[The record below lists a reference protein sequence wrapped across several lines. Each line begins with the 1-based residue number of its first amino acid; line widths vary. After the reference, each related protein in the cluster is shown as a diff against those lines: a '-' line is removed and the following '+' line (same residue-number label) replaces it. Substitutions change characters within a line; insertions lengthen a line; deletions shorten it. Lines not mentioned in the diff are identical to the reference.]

1 MEILRT
7 RTDGCYQLQSNYWG
21 TYLSPAD
28 DPLADTV
35 ITKEQFEGFE
45 LSDQVSRLPASL
57 WNRWINLCIEVLRR
71 GNRDLEVSCRLLR
84 NIEDPTQYRIAVPQQ
99 EVTGVS
105 VRVDSFDKAIDIETG
120 EVITQWPPEGWRPCG
135 SSHSHNTMAAFFSG
149 TDDKYELGD
158 PGLHI
163 VVGTI
168 DVNSGTYTLEASVTA
183 NMRRFI
189 IDPEDVVELDE
200 YDLDDTYHPDV
211 LSAIKLP
218 GTRPAPAAQRM
229 TASGWDYSYDSEFY
243 APQWATRSRSV
254 SSIGFVAEERK
265 AVMDAVDRLV
275 AACNA
280 KQLDVAAVL
289 HEVAFDIDDVALIG
303 EESVDPFYWSA

>member
-1 MEILRT
+1 MELLRT
-7 RTDGCYQLQSNYWG
+7 RTDGCYQLQSNFWG
-21 TYLSPAD
+21 TYLMPAD

-99 EVTGVS
+99 QVTSVS

-168 DVNSGTYTLEASVTA
+168 DVNSGAYTLEASVTA

-189 IDPEDVVELDE
+189 IDPDDVVELNTDVE
-200 YDLDDTYHPDV
+200 TTYHPDV
-211 LSAIKLP
+211 FNAIKLP
-218 GTRPAPAAQRM
+218 TSVAAPRRM
-229 TASGWDYSYDSEFY
+229 TSAGWDNTYESDFY
-243 APQWATRSRSV
+243 APQWTTRSRAV
-254 SSIGFVAEERK
+254 SSTGFVAAERK
-265 AVMDAVDRLV
+265 AVMDAVDLLV
-275 AACNA
+275 KACND
-280 KQLDVAAVL
+280 KQLDVSSVL

>member
-183 NMRRFI
+183 NRRRFI
-189 IDPEDVVELDE
+189 IDPEAVVELDA
-200 YDLDDTYHPDV
+200 DTDDTYHPDV

-280 KQLDVAAVL
+280 KQLDVSAVL

>member
-1 MEILRT
+1 MELLRT
-7 RTDGCYQLQSNYWG
+7 RTDGCYRLQSNYWG

-149 TDDKYELGD
+149 TDDRYELGD

-168 DVNSGTYTLEASVTA
+168 NEKTGEYTLEASVTA

-189 IDPEDVVELDE
+189 IDPDDVVELNTDVE
-200 YDLDDTYHPDV
+200 TTYHPDV
-211 LSAIKLP
+211 LTAIKIP
-218 GTRPAPAAQRM
+218 TAVATPRRM
-229 TASGWDYSYDSEFY
+229 TTAGWDYGYESDFY
-243 APQWATRSRSV
+243 PQWSTKSTKV
-254 SSIGFVAEERK
+254 SASGFVAEERK
-265 AVMDAVDRLV
+265 AVMDAVDQLV
-275 AACNA
+275 KACNA
-280 KQLDVAAVL
+280 KQLDVASIL

-303 EESVDPFYWSA
+303 EESVDPFYWSV